1 MADLTLLISLSP
13 ALMPVGVRWGLSVSS
28 EPDPLLKPKPSLV
41 MMAVSAFEAP
51 ATPLLT
57 VANFTPSA
65 PTWICSLPSVL
76 LTDKPP
82 LLRVLLPTL
91 RPLWVSMPKV
101 TVPSAFLVVTVR
113 PFSPLSFRVLT
124 CSPFGLLS
132 LPTVMVSLSL
142 ASLPSALTFLTV
154 KVCRAVPAIF
164 LASLAAISALSAL
177 SLAFVASL
185 ADVAACSLA
194 FSAAV
199 LASLASVLA
208 VSAAWAD

>member
-1 MADLTLLISLSP
+1 
-13 ALMPVGVRWGLSVSS
+13 
-28 EPDPLLKPKPSLV
+28 

-51 ATPLLT
+51 ATPLVT

-82 LLRVLLPTL
+82 LFRVLLPTL
-91 RPLWVSMPKV
+91 RPSLVLMPKV
-101 TVPSAFLVVTVR
+101 TVPFALLVVTVR

-124 CSPFGLLS
+124 CSSFVS
-132 LPTVMVSLSL
+132 LPTVMVSSSL
-142 ASLPSALTFLTV
+142 VASCFLTV

-164 LASLAAISALSAL
+164 LASLAAILALSAL
-177 SLAFVASL
+177 VLASAASL

-199 LASLASVLA
+199 LAALAVLVAVLAAVSALSALPLALSAVDLA
-208 VSAAWAD
+208 VSAVLLTVFR

>member
-1 MADLTLLISLSP
+1 MF
-13 ALMPVGVRWGLSVSS
+13 GSS
-28 EPDPLLKPKPSLV
+28 EPDPLLKPKPFLV
-41 MMAVSAFEAP
+41 MMAVFSIPVPELPPF
-51 ATPLLT
+51 TL
-57 VANFTPSA
+57 ANFTPSA
-65 PTWICSLPSVL
+65 PTWICSFVVGL
-76 LTDKPP
+76 LTVKPP
-82 LLRVLLPTL
+82 LFRVLLPMV
-91 RPLWVSMPKV
+91 RPLSWLSPKV
-101 TVPSAFLVVTVR
+101 TIPLALSVLTSR

-132 LPTVMVSLSL
+132 LPTVMVL
-142 ASLPSALTFLTV
+142 ASSSSAPFSSTFLTL